1 MNKTT
6 LLVAVCAAASLAL
19 RLDAADPKADP
30 KTMQADYE
38 RLQKWQYATDAITL
52 SKPIT
57 ITRDTTTWTL
67 NSGTIRL
74 AEPTSS
80 GRITGIVFEGDG
92 HFTMTVPNAI
102 ERQQLHRFAGKESLE
117 KIDEPMTQLVLRT
130 SDDTIDKLFPDAKV
144 DKVEKNGLAEKRQN
158 HWLID
163 LGTDIDAR
171 IVGAMANPNSLQMI
185 AGVKTAGFDWLTF
198 NYDSGQS
205 EAIELLRWDRSY
217 PESWLRFDADPSR
230 AQNVLPAKLT
240 NLDVKAD
247 LTKRSLTKTTGDTEQ
262 RMLEGHYV
270 VTETFSP
277 LINGVVAL
285 PLMIAATARDLK
297 ASDEMGEPL
306 VVLRDH
312 IGKRSLQLDKK
323 IWDSN
328 FIVVLPV
335 PLKTGEPRH
344 ITFEYDLE
352 TANYAPG
359 DEWYPNNEALDDH
372 TAKLE
377 LLVSKANEVRA
388 MGKRVSETE
397 GPNGKTSIWVVDKPT
412 KMITWVTA
420 ERFNEEKIEV
430 KGIPTIISFGSTR
443 AFSVGTRMRNAG
455 ADVANAMQFF
465 QNLLGDPIGGDTFY
479 VTSITGNHGQAFD
492 GFLHLSEY
500 TYEEHP
506 GASELFRAHEVA
518 HEWFGH
524 RVGWRSYRDQ
534 WLSES
539 LAEYAAMMFV
549 QSTVKDGP
557 KYFNEI
563 LTAYDSIIKGNL
575 GGGFSKFNRP
585 WLIEMSVRA
594 RGRLGP
600 IADGY
605 RASTGDM
612 PQGYDVQAYVKGPLV
627 IHMLRTLLQQKT
639 HNDDV
644 FVQIL
649 RDWVHDYSGKLA
661 TTADFEKVVEKDA
674 PGDWSWFFRDWVYSS
689 DIPTIR
695 WSWKIEPDGDKFRLT
710 LDVKR
715 SDAGA
720 FFKFIAPVRLEV
732 DRDKFATIFVPVNDD
747 QQTIRR
753 ELPMNVK
760 NVVFAPDHAL
770 LANIRRE

>member
-1 MNKTT
+1 MKKAT
-6 LLVAVCAAASLAL
+6 LLFAVCAAAFAL
-19 RLDAADPKADP
+19 RLHAADP

-38 RLQKWQYATDAITL
+38 RLQKWQYATDAITI

-57 ITRDTTTWTL
+57 ITRDTATWTL
-67 NSGTIRL
+67 TSGTIHL
-74 AEPTSS
+74 GEPVSS
-80 GRITGIVFEGDG
+80 GRITGFVFEGDG
-92 HFTMTVPNAI
+92 HFTLTVPDAV
-102 ERQQLHRFAGKESLE
+102 ERQQLHRFADKPSLE
-117 KIDEPMTQLVLRT
+117 KIDEPITQLVFRT
-130 SDDTIDKLFPDAKV
+130 SDDTIDKLFPGAKV
-144 DKVEKNGLAEKRQN
+144 ERVDKNGIAEKRQN

-163 LGTDIDAR
+163 LRTDIDAR
-171 IVGAMANPNSLQMI
+171 IVGAMANPDSLQMI
-185 AGVKTAGFDWLTF
+185 AGIKTAGFDWLTF
-198 NYDSGQS
+198 NYDSGQP
-205 EAIELLRWDRSY
+205 EAVELLRFDRLY
-217 PESWLRFDADPSR
+217 PESWLRFDPDPSH
-230 AQNVLPAKLT
+230 AHNVFPAKLT

-247 LTKRSLTKTTGDTEQ
+247 LTKLSLTKVTGETEQ
-262 RMLEGHYV
+262 RVLKGHYN

-277 LINGVVAL
+277 LINGIVAL
-285 PLMIAATARDLK
+285 PLTIAGTARDMK
-297 ASDEMGEPL
+297 ATDEMGEPL

-312 IGKRSLQLDKK
+312 VGKRSMQLDKN

-335 PLKTGEPRH
+335 PLKSGEPRH
-344 ITFEYDLE
+344 ISFEYDLE

-359 DEWYPNNEALDDH
+359 DAWYPTISEAFDDH

-377 LLVSKANEVRA
+377 LLVNKANEVRA
-388 MGKRVSETE
+388 MGKRLSESE
-397 GPNGKTSIWVVDKPT
+397 GANGKTSVWVIDKPT

-465 QNLLGDPIGGDTFY
+465 QSMLGDPIGGDTFY

-549 QSTVKDGP
+549 QSTVKNGP
-557 KYFNEI
+557 KYFDEI

-585 WLIEMSVRA
+585 WLIEMRA
-594 RGRLGP
+594 QARNRIGP

-612 PQGYDVQAYVKGPLV
+612 PQGYDIQAYVKGPLV
-627 IHMLRTLLQQKT
+627 IHMLRTMLQQRT
-639 HNDDV
+639 HNDDL
-644 FVQIL
+644 FVKIL
-649 RDWVHDYSGKLA
+649 RDYVHDYSGKLA
-661 TTADFEKVVEKDA
+661 STADFQKVVEKDA
-674 PGDWSWFFRDWVYSS
+674 PGDWTWFFRDWVYSAE
-689 DIPTIR
+689 IPTIR
-695 WSWKIEPDGDKFRLT
+695 WSWKVEPDGDKFRLT
-710 LDVKR
+710 LDIKR
-715 SDAGA
+715 SDASQ
-720 FFKFIAPVRLEV
+720 FFKFIAPVRLEI

-753 ELPMNVK
+753 DIPVNPK